1 MMKVTHK
8 RMIWLCKVHIFWPT
22 GPWLCWEKKNYKI
35 VKSFKNYCVLR
46 SLETLFFYSV
56 SSELQLTF
64 IYFMWCQ
71 WWSQSEHLVLKNN
84 GGWWLSQMERLC
96 YILGM
101 MMMMMIRTDSGW
113 VLASSD
119 WTNLAAE
126 PGCCCWWGW
135 WGWRGWW
142 IIGISWTVTSLII
155 TQSSSLRSSVTASY
169 SQWLYQEQE
178 KYTEDIIIIRVQVD
192 ILYLSLH
199 CYPVVWDLKIR
210 IYVKTMKSR
219 EWTKTF
225 FLQCF

>member
-64 IYFMWCQ
+64 IYFMLCQ
-71 WWSQSEHLVLKNN
+71 WWSQSEDLVLKNKRV
-84 GGWWLSQMERLC
+84 GWLSQMERLC
-96 YILGM
+96 YILG

-135 WGWRGWW
+135 WEAGEAG
-142 IIGISWTVTSLII
+142 GSLVSVE
-155 TQSSSLRSSVTASY
+155 QWPASSSHSHHHSDLQWQLHTHSYYIKNKRNTQKTSSS
-169 SQWLYQEQE
+169 SEF
-178 KYTEDIIIIRVQVD
+178 R
-192 ILYLSLH
+192 
-199 CYPVVWDLKIR
+199 
-210 IYVKTMKSR
+210 
-219 EWTKTF
+219 
-225 FLQCF
+225 